1 MKKKEVFVF
10 LALFLASCQAEDVAI
25 AVRQFVPFA
34 TCEEGTSITSL
45 ELSTAT
51 STEAAN
57 WDGFDIDMVEEVAF
71 SAGWESWTY
80 YCVSLENLKTGVKN
94 GTYFMGIGG
103 IPITSTDMRDG
114 FDFSLP
120 SYTAGLKLAVR
131 NDINRGLW
139 SFLKSFDVSLWLM
152 IILTTFVT
160 GGLAWLFEEQKLPCS
175 CDRRCRRNLF
185 EMIWQA
191 FCSLFYTSEI
201 RLQKFSSRVIF
212 LCFWFMVLVLTATY
226 TADLTTKLA
235 TKTPKAQYDDIEEAK
250 KAGVKIG
257 TYNEDRY
264 TEMLSD
270 QEIEEDKYQL
280 FDMTPDGLHVL
291 LVEK

>member
-1 MKKKEVFVF
+1 M
-10 LALFLASCQAEDVAI
+10 AE
-25 AVRQFVPFA
+25 
-34 TCEEGTSITSL
+34 CEEGSSITNL
-45 ELSTAT
+45 ELSTAS
-51 STEAAN
+51 STEAAK
-57 WDGFDIDMVEEVAF
+57 WDGFDIDMIEEVAF
-71 SAGWESWTY
+71 SAGWESWTL
-80 YCVSLENLKTGVKN
+80 YCVSLEDLKAGVKS
-94 GTYFMGIGG
+94 GEYFMGIGG
-103 IPITSTDMRDG
+103 IPITSEDMRNG

-131 NDINRGLW
+131 NDIARGLW

-152 IILTTFVT
+152 IVLTTFVT

-185 EMIWQA
+185 EMVWQA

-257 TYNEDRY
+257 TYDEERY
-264 TEMLSD
+264 IQMLSD
-270 QEIEEDKYQL
+270 QEVDQDKIELYE
-280 FDMTPDGLHVL
+280 MTPAGLNVY
-291 LVEK
+291 

>member
-1 MKKKEVFVF
+1 MKKGVFFVI
-10 LALFLASCQAEDVAI
+10 LALFLAGSRADTIKI
-25 AVRQFVPFA
+25 AVRVFKPMA
-34 TCEEGTSITSL
+34 ECEEGSSITNL
-45 ELSTAT
+45 ELSTAS
-51 STEAAN
+51 STEAAK
-57 WDGFDIDMVEEVAF
+57 WDGFDIDMIEEVAF
-71 SAGWESWTY
+71 SAGWESWTL
-80 YCVSLENLKTGVKN
+80 YCVSLEDLKAGVKS
-94 GTYFMGIGG
+94 GEYFMGIGG
-103 IPITSTDMRDG
+103 IPITSEDMRNG

-131 NDINRGLW
+131 NDIARGLW

-152 IILTTFVT
+152 IVLTTFVT

-185 EMIWQA
+185 EMVWQA

-257 TYNEDRY
+257 TYDEERY
-264 TEMLSD
+264 IQMLSD
-270 QEIEEDKYQL
+270 QEVDQDKIELYE
-280 FDMTPDGLHVL
+280 MTPAGLNVY
-291 LVEK
+291 

>member
-1 MKKKEVFVF
+1 MSTAFFVI
-10 LALFLASCQAEDVAI
+10 LALFLAGSRADTIKI
-25 AVRQFVPFA
+25 AVRVFKPMA
-34 TCEEGTSITSL
+34 ECEEGSSITNL
-45 ELSTAT
+45 ELSTAS
-51 STEAAN
+51 STEAAK
-57 WDGFDIDMVEEVAF
+57 WDGFDIDMIEEVAF
-71 SAGWESWTY
+71 SAGWESWTL
-80 YCVSLENLKTGVKN
+80 YCVSLEDLKAGVKS
-94 GTYFMGIGG
+94 GEYFMGIGG
-103 IPITSTDMRDG
+103 IPITSEDMRNG

-131 NDINRGLW
+131 NDIARGLW

-152 IILTTFVT
+152 IVLTTFVT

-185 EMIWQA
+185 EMVWQA

-257 TYNEDRY
+257 TYDEDRY
-264 TEMLSD
+264 IQMLSD
-270 QEIEEDKYQL
+270 QEVDQDKIELYE
-280 FDMTPDGLHVL
+280 MTPTGLNVY
-291 LVEK
+291 